1 MKEETFNKSK
11 EIKSDIFQ
19 LDGSLEKLKRIEE
32 NPERIHLGCS
42 PYYSEVLRL
51 KDYLTD
57 SDMEEIFALLKYR
70 IMNKRRALQAQFDNL

>member
-1 MKEETFNKSK
+1 MTEETFDKSK
-11 EIKSDIFQ
+11 KIKSDIFQ
-19 LDGSLEKLKRIEE
+19 LDDSLEKLKRIEE
-32 NPERIHLGCS
+32 NPKRLYIGCS
-42 PYYSEVLRL
+42 PYYYEALCL

>member
-1 MKEETFNKSK
+1 MKEETFDKSK

-32 NPERIHLGCS
+32 NPKRIHLGCS
-42 PYYSEVLRL
+42 PYYSEVLCL